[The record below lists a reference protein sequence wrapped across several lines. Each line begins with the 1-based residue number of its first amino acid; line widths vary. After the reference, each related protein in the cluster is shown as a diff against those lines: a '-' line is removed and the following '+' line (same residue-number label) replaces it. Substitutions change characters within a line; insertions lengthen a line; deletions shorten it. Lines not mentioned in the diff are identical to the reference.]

1 MPSVSELKMFAG
13 LGVDC
18 VGMSSIPESLV
29 AHHSGMKVFV
39 IMTLMQ
45 HLKELSSAGIGLLLG
60 HQPMPSRPPSP
71 FQCGPQPPGQIVILL
86 PQQKKTPG
94 QITLYYLILFLKSPD
109 QITLCNLTISP

>member
-39 IMTLMQ
+39 IMTFM
-45 HLKELSSAGIGLLLG
+45 LLLLAEVHCVTDAVVNG
-60 HQPMPSRPPSP
+60 CIR
-71 FQCGPQPPGQIVILL
+71 V
-86 PQQKKTPG
+86 KKVNSFG
-94 QITLYYLILFLKSPD
+94 
-109 QITLCNLTISP
+109 

>member
-39 IMTLMQ
+39 IMT
-45 HLKELSSAGIGLLLG
+45 SYA
-60 HQPMPSRPPSP
+60 
-71 FQCGPQPPGQIVILL
+71 
-86 PQQKKTPG
+86 
-94 QITLYYLILFLKSPD
+94 TL
-109 QITLCNLTISP
+109 